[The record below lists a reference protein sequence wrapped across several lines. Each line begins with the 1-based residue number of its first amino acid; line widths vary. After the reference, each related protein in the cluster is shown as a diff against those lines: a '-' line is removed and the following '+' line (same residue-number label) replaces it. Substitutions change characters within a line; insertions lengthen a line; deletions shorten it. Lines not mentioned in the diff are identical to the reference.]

1 MCEHLAA
8 LDNELKGKGIKETFR
23 GQPWSD
29 NTREWV
35 YYDCVLAVDEI
46 RQRYSF
52 PDFIETHINDDGTIY
67 PVAKFKIVFPEQLPQ
82 GTAVVLTFSDRS
94 RDDG

>member
-23 GQPWSD
+23 GQSWSD

-35 YYDCVLAVDEI
+35 YYDCVLAVDEL

-52 PDFIETHINDDGTIY
+52 PDFIETHINDD
-67 PVAKFKIVFPEQLPQ
+67 AKSGMESGFYC
-82 GTAVVLTFSDRS
+82 S
-94 RDDG
+94 RCKDGVIGIHPIFAKGKVRIE